1 MGVLGECFF
10 AAEERGKTRKCWR
23 REFLT
28 MNDTNYTNEG
38 DGVLGDLKF
47 ARREQWS
54 VVSGEFFWPRKNTE
68 NRMGQK
74 VGNGVTT
81 NGTNERNW
89 VRGAFERRSRR
100 NRTTAPA
107 C

>member
-28 MNDTNYTNEG
+28 TNDTSYTNEG

-47 ARREQWS
+47 ARREK
-54 VVSGEFFWPRKNTE
+54 VVSGQCARAESGFLVVW
-68 NRMGQK
+68 GGCK
-74 VGNGVTT
+74 VGVLGECFFAAE
-81 NGTNERNW
+81 ER
-89 VRGAFERRSRR
+89 
-100 NRTTAPA
+100 
-107 C
+107 